1 MVWENESWHYKF
13 FGIASLILMGGNLLL
28 VLTSP
33 LWGNYFD
40 VSSVYRF
47 QWKFLIPLTQFVL
60 YILLFEF
67 LGKWISNLNNPQKRD
82 IHSEYNLL
90 GRFVL
95 LGISTVILI
104 VLSIFEIIYDLYLIG
119 GMIVLFTL
127 SIILG
132 PLAGRLLRKN
142 NIKMDFLK

>member
-1 MVWENESWHYKF
+1 MAWKNESWHYKIV
-13 FGIASLILMGGNLLL
+13 GIASLILMSGNILV

-40 VSSVYRF
+40 ISSVYKF

-60 YILLFEF
+60 YILFFEF
-67 LGKWISNLNNPQKRD
+67 LGKWISSFDKKVEID
-82 IHSEYNLL
+82 IPRRYGFI

-104 VLSIFEIIYDLYLIG
+104 
-119 GMIVLFTL
+119 
-127 SIILG
+127 IL
-132 PLAGRLLRKN
+132 
-142 NIKMDFLK
+142 NILKL